1 MRERRPGVKTILGY
15 LHPHAPRVTVGVT
28 VKFTAAVLELLL
40 PLLLAHIIDDCV
52 PVRDLPGVFQAGGLM
67 LVMAFGAAFCN
78 ITANRMAA
86 WVSMDM
92 TRQLRRDLYQRT
104 LLLSQAQL
112 DRFSVSSI
120 VSRLTNDTYNVH
132 QMFDKIQRGGI
143 RAPMLVLGGLA
154 LTFLQAPPLALVQ
167 LAVCSATFFAIWLV
181 TRQGIPRY
189 TRAQE
194 AVDTV
199 VRILRENAAGVR
211 VIKALACQ
219 GRERER
225 FTTASRASKEA
236 ESSAGSIMAAA
247 NPLSDFLLNLGLVL
261 VVLAGALLVDRGWMS
276 SGQIVAFLSYFTIIQ
291 TATLGLAKLFVK
303 YSKGVASARR
313 IEAILLAPEDQ
324 RVRPAEESDLQG
336 PELGMEDVSFSY
348 LGVEKDL
355 DGASFTLNKGETL
368 GILGPTGAGKTTLVS
383 LLLRLYDAD
392 GGVVWAGGRDV
403 STLSRE
409 QLWGRFGVVFQNE
422 ALLNDSVYENIS
434 FLRNLPREAVIA
446 AAKTAQA
453 WEFIENLPEGLD
465 ARLDIR
471 GANLSGGQRQRL
483 LIARALAAH
492 PGILILDSAD
502 SALDYR
508 TAAALH
514 DALRRDF
521 PGVTLV
527 VISERVASL
536 RDADRILVLE
546 DGVISAQGTHEELL
560 VSCGRYRRMAE
571 LQMGG
576 AL

>member
-1 MRERRPGVKTILGY
+1 MKTILGY
-15 LHPHAPRVTVGVT
+15 LRPHAPRVAVGVT

-40 PLLLAHIIDDCV
+40 PLLLAHIIDGCV
-52 PVRDLPGVFQAGGLM
+52 PARDLPAVWRAGGLM
-67 LVMAFGAAFCN
+67 LIMAFGAALCN

-104 LLLSQAQL
+104 LFLSQAQL
-112 DRFSVSSI
+112 ERFTVSSI

-143 RAPMLVLGGLA
+143 RAPMLVLGGLV
-154 LTFLQAPPLALVQ
+154 LTFFQAPSLAFVQ

-199 VRILRENAAGVR
+199 VRVLRENASGVR
-211 VIKALACQ
+211 VVKALACQ

-225 FTTASRASKEA
+225 FTAASRASMEA
-236 ESSAGSIMAAA
+236 EQTAGRIMAAA
-247 NPLSDFLLNLGLVL
+247 NPLADFLLNLGLVL
-261 VVLAGALLVDRGWMS
+261 VVLAGALLVDRGRMA
-276 SGQIVAFLSYFTIIQ
+276 SGQIVAFLSYFTLIQ

-303 YSKGVASARR
+303 FSKGAASARR
-313 IEAILLAPEDQ
+313 IEEVLLAPEDQ
-324 RVRPAEESDLQG
+324 RVRIPEGPGLQG
-336 PELGMEDVSFSY
+336 PELGMKNVSFSY

-355 DGASFTLNKGETL
+355 DGASFLLNKGETL
-368 GILGPTGAGKTTLVS
+368 GILGPTGSGKTTLVS

-392 GGVVWAGGRDV
+392 GGVVWLGGRDV

-409 QLWGRFGVVFQNE
+409 DLRGRFGVVFQNE

-434 FLRNLPREAVIA
+434 FLRGLSREDVTA

-453 WEFIENLPEGLD
+453 WEFIEHLPEGLD
-465 ARLDIR
+465 AKLDIR

-483 LIARALAAH
+483 LVARALAAR
-492 PGILILDSAD
+492 PNILILDSAD

-514 DALRRDF
+514 AAIRRDF
-521 PGVTLV
+521 PGVTQV
-527 VISERVASL
+527 IISERVSSL

-546 DGVISAQGTHEELL
+546 DGVIAAQGTHQELL
-560 VSCGRYRRMAE
+560 ETCGRYRRMAE

-576 AL
+576 AV

>member
-1 MRERRPGVKTILGY
+1 MKTILGY
-15 LHPHAPRVTVGVT
+15 LRPHAPRVAVGVT
-28 VKFTAAVLELLL
+28 VKFTAALLELLL
-40 PLLLAHIIDDCV
+40 PLLLARIIDDCV
-52 PVRDLPGVFQAGGLM
+52 PARDLPAVWRAGGLM
-67 LVMAFGAAFCN
+67 LIMAFGAALCN

-104 LLLSQAQL
+104 LFLSQAQL
-112 DRFSVSSI
+112 ERFTVSSI

-143 RAPMLVLGGLA
+143 RAPMLVLGGLV
-154 LTFLQAPPLALVQ
+154 LTFFQAPSLAFVQ

-199 VRILRENAAGVR
+199 VRVLRENASGVR
-211 VIKALACQ
+211 VVKALACQ

-225 FTTASRASKEA
+225 FTAASRASMEA
-236 ESSAGSIMAAA
+236 EQTAGRIMAAA
-247 NPLSDFLLNLGLVL
+247 NPLADFLLNLGLVL
-261 VVLAGALLVDRGWMS
+261 VVLAGTLLVDRGRMA
-276 SGQIVAFLSYFTIIQ
+276 SGQIVAFLSYFTLIQ

-303 YSKGVASARR
+303 FSKGVASARR
-313 IEAILLAPEDQ
+313 IEEVLLAPEDQ
-324 RVRPAEESDLQG
+324 RVRVPEGPGLQG
-336 PELGMEDVSFSY
+336 PELGMENVSFSY

-355 DGASFTLNKGETL
+355 DGASFLLNKGETL
-368 GILGPTGAGKTTLVS
+368 GILGPTGSGKTTLVS

-392 GGVVWAGGRDV
+392 GGVVWLGGRDV

-409 QLWGRFGVVFQNE
+409 DLRGRFGVVFQNE

-434 FLRNLPREAVIA
+434 FLRGLSREDVTA

-453 WEFIENLPEGLD
+453 WEFIEHLPEGLD
-465 ARLDIR
+465 AKLDIR

-483 LIARALAAH
+483 LIARALAAR
-492 PGILILDSAD
+492 PNILILDSAD

-514 DALRRDF
+514 SAIRRDF
-521 PGVTLV
+521 PGVTQV
-527 VISERVASL
+527 IISERVASL

-546 DGVISAQGTHEELL
+546 DGVIAAQGTHQELL
-560 VSCGRYRRMAE
+560 ETCGRYRRMAE

-576 AL
+576 AV

>member
-1 MRERRPGVKTILGY
+1 MKTILGY
-15 LHPHAPRVTVGVT
+15 LRPHAPRVAVGVT

-40 PLLLAHIIDDCV
+40 PMLLAHIIDDCV
-52 PVRDLPGVFQAGGLM
+52 PVEDLPGVFRAGGLM
-67 LVMAFGAAFCN
+67 LVMAFGAALCN

-92 TRQLRRDLYQRT
+92 TQRLRRDLYRRT
-104 LLLSQAQL
+104 LALSQAQV
-112 DRFSVSSI
+112 DRFTVSSL

-143 RAPMLVLGGLA
+143 RAPMLVLGGLV
-154 LTFLQAPPLALVQ
+154 LTFLQAPPLALIQ
-167 LAVCSATFFAIWLV
+167 LAVCSATFCAIALV
-181 TRQGIPRY
+181 TRRGVPRY

-199 VRILRENAAGVR
+199 VRVIRENASGVR
-211 VIKALACQ
+211 VVKALACQ

-225 FTTASRASKEA
+225 FTAVSQDARRTEEA
-236 ESSAGSIMAAA
+236 AGRVMAAA
-247 NPLSDFLLNLGLVL
+247 NPLSGFLLDLGLVL
-261 VVLAGALLVDRGWMS
+261 VVAAGAALVDRGKLA
-276 SGQIVAFLSYFTIIQ
+276 SGQIVAFLSYFTLIQ
-291 TATLGLAKLFVK
+291 TATLGMAKLFVK
-303 YSKGVASARR
+303 LSKGAASARR
-313 IEAILLAPEDQ
+313 IEEVLLARSDQ
-324 RVRPAEESDLQG
+324 PVRLSDGTEAEEA
-336 PELGMEDVSFSY
+336 ELGMEDVSFSY

-355 DGASFTLNKGETL
+355 DGASFSLNKGETL

-392 GGVVWAGGRDV
+392 GGVVWVGGRDV
-403 STLSRE
+403 STLDR
-409 QLWGRFGVVFQNE
+409 QALRGRFGVVFQSE

-434 FLRNLPREAVIA
+434 FLRGLPREDVA
-446 AAKTAQA
+446 AAARTAQA
-453 WEFIENLPEGLD
+453 WGFIEALPEGLD

-483 LIARALAAH
+483 LIARALAAR
-492 PGILILDSAD
+492 PGILVLDGAD

-514 DALRRDF
+514 AAVRRDF
-521 PGVTLV
+521 PKVTLV

-546 DGVISAQGTHEELL
+546 EGVIAAQGTHARLL
-560 VSCGRYRRMAE
+560 ETCRRYRRMAE

-576 AL
+576 TG

>member
-1 MRERRPGVKTILGY
+1 MKTILGY
-15 LHPHAPRVTVGVT
+15 LRPHAPRVAAGVT

-40 PLLLAHIIDDCV
+40 PLLLARIIDDCV
-52 PVRDLPGVFQAGGLM
+52 PARDLPGVFRAGGLM
-67 LVMAFGAAFCN
+67 LLMAFGAAFCN

-86 WVSMDM
+86 WVSMDV
-92 TRQLRRDLYQRT
+92 TRRLRRDLYRRT
-104 LLLSQAQL
+104 LLLSQAQQE
-112 DRFSVSSI
+112 RFSVSSI

-154 LTFLQAPPLALVQ
+154 LTFFQAPLLALVQ
-167 LAVCSATFFAIWLV
+167 LAVCSATFLAIWLV

-189 TRAQE
+189 ARAQE
-194 AVDTV
+194 AVDAV
-199 VRILRENAAGVR
+199 VRILRENASGVR

-219 GRERER
+219 ERERER
-225 FTTASRASKEA
+225 FNAASRASRDAEEA
-236 ESSAGSIMAAA
+236 AGGVMAAA

-261 VVLAGALLVDRGWMS
+261 VVLAGAALVNRGWMS

-313 IEAILLAPEDQ
+313 IEEVLLAPEDQ
-324 RVRPAEESDLQG
+324 TARTAGEADLRG
-336 PELGMEDVSFSY
+336 PELGMENVSFSY

-355 DGASFTLNKGETL
+355 DGASFSLNKGETL
-368 GILGPTGAGKTTLVS
+368 GILGPTGAGKTTLIS

-392 GGVVWAGGRDV
+392 GGVVWLGGRDV

-409 QLWGRFGVVFQNE
+409 SLRGRFGVVFQNE

-434 FLRNLPREAVIA
+434 FLRGLPREDAAA

-453 WEFIENLPEGLD
+453 WEFIEKLPGGLD

-483 LIARALAAH
+483 LIARALAAR
-492 PGILILDSAD
+492 PGILILDGAD

-514 DALRRDF
+514 AAVRRDF

-527 VISERVASL
+527 VVSERVASL

-546 DGVISAQGTHEELL
+546 DGVIAAQGSHGELL
-560 VSCGRYRRMAE
+560 ASCGRYRRMAE

-576 AL
+576 LDG

>member
-1 MRERRPGVKTILGY
+1 MKTILGY
-15 LHPHAPRVTVGVT
+15 LRPHAPRVAAGVT

-40 PLLLAHIIDDCV
+40 PLLLARIIDDCV
-52 PVRDLPGVFQAGGLM
+52 PARDLPGVFRAGGLM
-67 LVMAFGAAFCN
+67 LLMAFGAAFCN

-92 TRQLRRDLYQRT
+92 TRRLRRDLYRRT

-154 LTFLQAPPLALVQ
+154 LTFLQAPLLALVQ

-181 TRQGIPRY
+181 TRQGVPLY
-189 TRAQE
+189 ARAQE

-199 VRILRENAAGVR
+199 VRILRENASGVR

-219 GRERER
+219 ERERER
-225 FTTASRASKEA
+225 FNAASRASREA
-236 ESSAGSIMAAA
+236 EEAAGGVMAAA

-261 VVLAGALLVDRGWMS
+261 VVLAGAALVNRGWMS

-303 YSKGVASARR
+303 FSKGVASARR
-313 IEAILLAPEDQ
+313 IEEVLLAPEEQ
-324 RVRPAEESDLQG
+324 AARPAGEADLRG
-336 PELGMEDVSFSY
+336 PELGMENASFSY

-355 DGASFTLNKGETL
+355 DGASFSLNKGETL

-392 GGVVWAGGRDV
+392 GGVVWLGGRNV

-409 QLWGRFGVVFQNE
+409 SLRGLSGVVFQNE

-434 FLRNLPREAVIA
+434 FLRDLSREDAAA

-453 WEFIENLPEGLD
+453 WEFIENLPGGLD

-483 LIARALAAH
+483 LIARALAAK

-514 DALRRDF
+514 AAVRRDF

-546 DGVISAQGTHEELL
+546 DGAITAQGTHGELL
-560 VSCGRYRRMAE
+560 ESCGRYRRMAE

-576 AL
+576 SA

>member
-1 MRERRPGVKTILGY
+1 MKTILAY
-15 LHPHAPRVTVGVT
+15 LRPHALRAAAGVT
-28 VKFTAAVLELLL
+28 VKFSAAVLELLL

-52 PVRDLPGVFQAGGLM
+52 PAGDLPGVFRAGGLM

-92 TRQLRRDLYQRT
+92 TRQLRRDLYRRT

-112 DRFSVSSI
+112 DRFSVSSM

-143 RAPMLVLGGLA
+143 RAPMLVLGGLV
-154 LTFLQAPPLALVQ
+154 LTFFQAPPLALVQ
-167 LAVCSATFFAIWLV
+167 LAVCSATFLAIWLV

-189 TRAQE
+189 TRAQG

-199 VRILRENAAGVR
+199 VRVLRENAAGVR
-211 VIKALACQ
+211 VVKALACQ
-219 GRERER
+219 RRERER
-225 FTTASRASKEA
+225 FAAASRASREA
-236 ESSAGSIMAAA
+236 EEAAGNIMAAA
-247 NPLSDFLLNLGLVL
+247 NPLSDLLLNLGLVL
-261 VVLAGALLVDRGWMS
+261 VVLAGAALVDRGRMS
-276 SGQIVAFLSYFTIIQ
+276 SGQIVAFLSYFTLIQ

-303 YSKGVASARR
+303 FSKGVASARR
-313 IEAILLAPEDQ
+313 IEEILLAPEDQ
-324 RVRPAEESDLQG
+324 PVRPAGEADLRG
-336 PELGMEDVSFSY
+336 PELGMADVSFSY
-348 LGVEKDL
+348 LGVGQDL
-355 DGASFTLNKGETL
+355 DGASFSLKKGETL

-392 GGVVWAGGRDV
+392 SGVVWAGGQDV

-409 QLWGRFGVVFQNE
+409 ALRGRFGVVFQNE

-434 FLRNLPREAVIA
+434 FLRDISREEVAT

-453 WEFIENLPEGLD
+453 WEFIETLPEGLD

-483 LIARALAAH
+483 LIARALAAR

-514 DALRRDF
+514 AALRRDF

-536 RDADRILVLE
+536 READRILVLE
-546 DGVISAQGTHEELL
+546 DGVIAAQGTHAELL
-560 VSCGRYRRMAE
+560 KSCGRYRRMAE

-576 AL
+576 PV

>member
-1 MRERRPGVKTILGY
+1 MKTILSY
-15 LHPHAPRVTVGVT
+15 LRPHAPRVAVGVT

-52 PVRDLPGVFQAGGLM
+52 PAGDLAAIRRAGGGM
-67 LVMAFGAAFCN
+67 LLMAFGAAFCN

-86 WVSMDM
+86 WVSMEM
-92 TRQLRRDLYQRT
+92 TRRLRRDLYRRT
-104 LLLSQAQL
+104 LLLSQAQQ
-112 DRFSVSSI
+112 DRLSVSSL

-154 LTFLQAPPLALVQ
+154 LTFLQAPSLALVQ
-167 LAVCSATFFAIWLV
+167 LAVCGATFLSIWLV
-181 TRQGIPRY
+181 TRRGIPRY
-189 TRAQE
+189 AKAQE

-199 VRILRENAAGVR
+199 VRVIRENASGVR

-219 GRERER
+219 ERER
-225 FTTASRASKEA
+225 QRFAGASQSARQAEETA
-236 ESSAGSIMAAA
+236 GQIMAAA

-261 VVLAGALLVDRGWMS
+261 VVLAGAALVDRGRLA
-276 SGQIVAFLSYFTIIQ
+276 SGQIVAFLSYFTLIQ

-303 YSKGVASARR
+303 FSKGVASARR
-313 IEAILLAPEDQ
+313 IEEVLLTPEGQ
-324 RVRPAEESDLQG
+324 PVRTAETAGRPG
-336 PELGMEDVSFSY
+336 PELGMEHVSFSY

-355 DGASFTLNKGETL
+355 DGANFSLNKGETL
-368 GILGPTGAGKTTLVS
+368 GVLGPTGAGKTTLLS

-392 GGVVWAGGRDV
+392 EGVVWVSGEDV
-403 STLSRE
+403 STLSRTA
-409 QLWGRFGVVFQNE
+409 LRGRFGAVFQNE
-422 ALLNDSVYENIS
+422 TLLNDSVYENIS
-434 FLRNLPREAVIA
+434 FLRNLPRKEVAA

-453 WEFIENLPEGLD
+453 WAFIQALPEGLD
-465 ARLDIR
+465 TRLDIR

-483 LIARALAAH
+483 LIARALAGR
-492 PGILILDSAD
+492 PGILVLDSAD

-514 DALRRDF
+514 AAIRRDC

-536 RDADRILVLE
+536 READRILVLE
-546 DGVISAQGTHEELL
+546 DGVIAAQGRHDQLL
-560 VSCGRYRRMAE
+560 ETCRRYRRMAE

-576 AL
+576 LI

>member
-1 MRERRPGVKTILGY
+1 MKTILGY
-15 LHPHAPRVTVGVT
+15 LRPHAPRVAVGVT

-52 PVRDLPGVFQAGGLM
+52 PARDLPAVWRAGGLM
-67 LVMAFGAAFCN
+67 LIMAFGAALCN

-104 LLLSQAQL
+104 LFLSQTQL
-112 DRFSVSSI
+112 ERFTVSSI

-143 RAPMLVLGGLA
+143 RAPMLVLGGLV
-154 LTFLQAPPLALVQ
+154 LTFFQAPSLAFVQ

-199 VRILRENAAGVR
+199 VRVLRENASGVR
-211 VIKALACQ
+211 VVKALACQ

-225 FTTASRASKEA
+225 FTAASRASMEA
-236 ESSAGSIMAAA
+236 EQTAGRIMAAA
-247 NPLSDFLLNLGLVL
+247 NPLADFLLNLGLVL
-261 VVLAGALLVDRGWMS
+261 VVLAGALLVDRGRMA
-276 SGQIVAFLSYFTIIQ
+276 SGQIVAFLSYFTLIQ

-303 YSKGVASARR
+303 FSKGVASARR
-313 IEAILLAPEDQ
+313 IEEVLLAPEDQ
-324 RVRPAEESDLQG
+324 RVRIPEGPVLQG
-336 PELGMEDVSFSY
+336 PELGMENVSFSY

-355 DGASFTLNKGETL
+355 DGASFLLNKGETL
-368 GILGPTGAGKTTLVS
+368 GILGPTGSGKTTLVS

-392 GGVVWAGGRDV
+392 GGVVWLGGRDV

-409 QLWGRFGVVFQNE
+409 DLRGRFGVVFQNE

-434 FLRNLPREAVIA
+434 FLRGLSREDVTA

-453 WEFIENLPEGLD
+453 WEFIEHLPEGLD
-465 ARLDIR
+465 AKLDIR

-483 LIARALAAH
+483 LIARALAAR
-492 PGILILDSAD
+492 PNILILDSAD

-514 DALRRDF
+514 SAIRRDF
-521 PGVTLV
+521 PGVTQV
-527 VISERVASL
+527 IISERVSSL

-546 DGVISAQGTHEELL
+546 DGVIAAQGTHQELL
-560 VSCGRYRRMAE
+560 ETCGRYRRMAE

-576 AL
+576 AV

>member
-1 MRERRPGVKTILGY
+1 MKTILGY
-15 LHPHAPRVTVGVT
+15 LRPHAPRVAVGVT

-52 PVRDLPGVFQAGGLM
+52 PARDLPAVWRAGGLM
-67 LVMAFGAAFCN
+67 LIMAFGAALCN

-86 WVSMDM
+86 WVSMNM

-104 LLLSQAQL
+104 LFLSQAQL
-112 DRFSVSSI
+112 ERFTVSSI

-143 RAPMLVLGGLA
+143 RAPMLVLGGLV
-154 LTFLQAPPLALVQ
+154 LTFFQAPSLAFVQ
-167 LAVCSATFFAIWLV
+167 LAVCSATFFAIWMV

-199 VRILRENAAGVR
+199 VRVLRENASGVR
-211 VIKALACQ
+211 VVKALACQ

-225 FTTASRASKEA
+225 FTAASRASMEA
-236 ESSAGSIMAAA
+236 EQTAGRIMAAA
-247 NPLSDFLLNLGLVL
+247 NPLADFLLNLGLVL
-261 VVLAGALLVDRGWMS
+261 VVLAGALLVDRGRMA
-276 SGQIVAFLSYFTIIQ
+276 SGQIVAFLSYFTLIQ

-303 YSKGVASARR
+303 FSKGVASARR
-313 IEAILLAPEDQ
+313 IEEVLLAPEDQ
-324 RVRPAEESDLQG
+324 RVRAPESAGLQG
-336 PELGMEDVSFSY
+336 PELGMENVSFSY

-368 GILGPTGAGKTTLVS
+368 GILGPTGSGKTTLVS

-392 GGVVWAGGRDV
+392 GGVVWLGGRDV

-409 QLWGRFGVVFQNE
+409 DLRGRFGVVFQNE

-434 FLRNLPREAVIA
+434 FLRGLSRKDVTA

-453 WEFIENLPEGLD
+453 WEFIEQLPEGLD
-465 ARLDIR
+465 AKLDIR

-483 LIARALAAH
+483 LVARALAAR
-492 PGILILDSAD
+492 PNILILDSAD

-514 DALRRDF
+514 AAIRRDF
-521 PGVTLV
+521 PGVTQV
-527 VISERVASL
+527 IISERVASL

-546 DGVISAQGTHEELL
+546 DGVIAAQGTHQELL
-560 VSCGRYRRMAE
+560 ETCGRYRRMAE

-576 AL
+576 SV

>member
-1 MRERRPGVKTILGY
+1 MKTILGY
-15 LHPHAPRVTVGVT
+15 LRPHAPRVAVGVT
-28 VKFTAAVLELLL
+28 VKFTAALLELLL
-40 PLLLAHIIDDCV
+40 PLLLARIIDDCV
-52 PVRDLPGVFQAGGLM
+52 PARDLPAVWRAGGLM
-67 LVMAFGAAFCN
+67 LIMAFGAALCN

-104 LLLSQAQL
+104 LFLSQAQL
-112 DRFSVSSI
+112 ERFTVSSI

-143 RAPMLVLGGLA
+143 RAPMLVLGGLV
-154 LTFLQAPPLALVQ
+154 LTFFQAPSLAFVQ

-199 VRILRENAAGVR
+199 VRVLRENASGVR
-211 VIKALACQ
+211 VVKALACQ

-225 FTTASRASKEA
+225 FTAASRASMEA
-236 ESSAGSIMAAA
+236 EQTAGRIMAAA
-247 NPLSDFLLNLGLVL
+247 NPLADFLLNLGLVL
-261 VVLAGALLVDRGWMS
+261 VVLAGALLVDRGRMA
-276 SGQIVAFLSYFTIIQ
+276 SGQIVAFLSYFTLIQ

-303 YSKGVASARR
+303 FSKGVASARR
-313 IEAILLAPEDQ
+313 IEEVLLAPEDQ
-324 RVRPAEESDLQG
+324 RVRVPEGPGLQG
-336 PELGMEDVSFSY
+336 PELGMENVSFSY

-355 DGASFTLNKGETL
+355 DGASFLLNKGETL
-368 GILGPTGAGKTTLVS
+368 GILGPTGSGKTTLVS

-392 GGVVWAGGRDV
+392 GGVVWLGGRDV

-409 QLWGRFGVVFQNE
+409 DLRGRFGVVFQNE

-434 FLRNLPREAVIA
+434 FLRGLSREDVTAA

-453 WEFIENLPEGLD
+453 WEFIEHLPEGLD
-465 ARLDIR
+465 AKLDIR

-483 LIARALAAH
+483 LVARALAAR
-492 PGILILDSAD
+492 PNILILDSAD

-508 TAAALH
+508 TAANLYA
-514 DALRRDF
+514 ALRRDY

-527 VISERVASL
+527 VISERVAAL
-536 RDADRILVLE
+536 QEADRILVLE
-546 DGVISAQGTHEELL
+546 EGRIAAQGSHAQLL
-560 VSCGRYRRMAE
+560 KTNQRYRKMAE

-576 AL
+576 GLT

>member
-1 MRERRPGVKTILGY
+1 MKTILGY
-15 LHPHAPRVTVGVT
+15 LRPHAPRVAVGVT

-40 PLLLAHIIDDCV
+40 PLLLAHIIDGCV
-52 PVRDLPGVFQAGGLM
+52 PAQDLPGVFQAGGLM
-67 LVMAFGAAFCN
+67 LAMAFGAAFCN

-92 TRQLRRDLYQRT
+92 TRQLRRDLYERT

-112 DRFSVSSI
+112 DRFTVSSI

-143 RAPMLVLGGLA
+143 RAPMLVLGGLT
-154 LTFLQAPPLALVQ
+154 LTFFQAPPLALVQ

-194 AVDTV
+194 SVDTV

-211 VIKALACQ
+211 VVKALACQ
-219 GRERER
+219 ERER
-225 FTTASRASKEA
+225 DRFAAASRASREA
-236 ESSAGSIMAAA
+236 EEAAGGIMAAA

-261 VVLAGALLVDRGWMS
+261 VVLAGALLVDRGKLA
-276 SGQIVAFLSYFTIIQ
+276 SGQIVAFLSYFTLIQ

-313 IEAILLAPEDQ
+313 IEEVLLAPEDQ
-324 RVRPAEESDLQG
+324 KVRPAGGGSLLG
-336 PELGMEDVSFSY
+336 PELGMENASFSY

-355 DGASFTLNKGETL
+355 DGASFLLEKGQSL

-392 GGVVWAGGRDV
+392 GGVVWVGGRDV
-403 STLSRE
+403 STLGRE
-409 QLWGRFGVVFQNE
+409 ALRGRFGVVFQNE

-434 FLRNLPREAVIA
+434 FLRNLSREAVTA
-446 AAKTAQA
+446 AARTAQA
-453 WEFIENLPEGLD
+453 WEFIEKLPGGLD

-483 LIARALAAH
+483 LIARALAAR

-514 DALRRDF
+514 AAVRRDF

-536 RDADRILVLE
+536 READRILVLE
-546 DGVISAQGTHEELL
+546 EGRLTAQGTHEELL
-560 VSCGRYRRMAE
+560 ETCGRYRRMAE

-576 AL
+576 LK

>member
-1 MRERRPGVKTILGY
+1 MKTILGY
-15 LHPHAPRVTVGVT
+15 LRPHAPRVAVGVT

-52 PVRDLPGVFQAGGLM
+52 PAGDLAAIRRAGGLM
-67 LVMAFGAAFCN
+67 LLMAFGAAFCN

-92 TRQLRRDLYQRT
+92 TRLLRRDLYRRT
-104 LLLSQAQL
+104 LFLSQAQM
-112 DRFSVSSI
+112 DRFSVSSL

-143 RAPMLVLGGLA
+143 RAPMLVLGGLV
-154 LTFLQAPPLALVQ
+154 LTFFQAPPLALVQ

-181 TRQGIPRY
+181 TRRGIPRY
-189 TRAQE
+189 TKAQE

-199 VRILRENAAGVR
+199 VRIIRENAAGVR
-211 VIKALACQ
+211 VVKALACQ
-219 GRERER
+219 GRERDR
-225 FTTASRASKEA
+225 FAAASRAAREA
-236 ESSAGSIMAAA
+236 EEDAGRIMAAA

-261 VVLAGALLVDRGWMS
+261 VVLAGALLVDQGQMN
-276 SGQIVAFLSYFTIIQ
+276 SGQIVAFLSYFTLIQ

-303 YSKGVASARR
+303 FSKGAASARR
-313 IEAILLAPEDQ
+313 IEEVLLAPEDQ
-324 RVRPAEESDLQG
+324 PPRPSEQESPDT
-336 PELGMEDVSFSY
+336 ELGMEQVSFSY

-355 DGASFTLNKGETL
+355 DGADFRLRKGKTL
-368 GILGPTGAGKTTLVS
+368 GILGPTGSGKTTLVS

-392 GGVVWAGGRDV
+392 GGVVWVGGRNVD
-403 STLSRE
+403 SLERE
-409 QLWGRFGVVFQNE
+409 VLRGRFGVVFQNE
-422 ALLNDSVYENIS
+422 SLLNDSVYENIS
-434 FLRNLPREAVIA
+434 FLRGLSREDVTA

-453 WEFIENLPEGLD
+453 WEFIEALPEGLD

-483 LIARALAAH
+483 LTARALAGR
-492 PGILILDSAD
+492 PGVLVLDSAD

-514 DALRRDF
+514 AAIRRDC

-536 RDADRILVLE
+536 READRILVLE
-546 DGVISAQGTHEELL
+546 DGKITAQGSHAQLL
-560 VSCGRYRRMAE
+560 ESCKRYRRMAE

-576 AL
+576 LS

>member
-1 MRERRPGVKTILGY
+1 MRTILGY
-15 LHPHAPRVTVGVT
+15 LRPHAPRVAVGVT

-52 PVRDLPGVFQAGGLM
+52 PARDLPAVWLAGGLM
-67 LVMAFGAAFCN
+67 LLMAFGAAFCN

-154 LTFLQAPPLALVQ
+154 LTFFQAPPLALVQ
-167 LAVCSATFFAIWLV
+167 LGVCSATFFSIWLV
-181 TRQGIPRY
+181 TRRGIPRY

-194 AVDTV
+194 AMDTV

-211 VIKALACQ
+211 VIKALVCQ
-219 GRERER
+219 ERERER
-225 FTTASRASKEA
+225 FAAASRASKEA
-236 ESSAGSIMAAA
+236 EEAAGCVMAAA

-261 VVLAGALLVDRGWMS
+261 VVLAGALLVDRGRMA
-276 SGQIVAFLSYFTIIQ
+276 SGQIVAFLSYFTLIQ

-303 YSKGVASARR
+303 FSKGVASARR
-313 IEAILLAPEDQ
+313 IEEVLLAPEDQ
-324 RVRPAEESDLQG
+324 QVRAPGEAPG
-336 PELGMEDVSFSY
+336 PELGMENVSFSY

-355 DGASFTLNKGETL
+355 DGASFFLNKGETL
-368 GILGPTGAGKTTLVS
+368 GILGPTGSGKTTLVS

-392 GGVVWAGGRDV
+392 SGVVWAGGRDV

-409 QLWGRFGVVFQNE
+409 DLRGRFGAVFQNE

-434 FLRNLPREAVIA
+434 FLRGLSREDVTA

-453 WEFIENLPEGLD
+453 WEFIKALPEGLD

-483 LIARALAAH
+483 LIARALAAR

-514 DALRRDF
+514 AAIRRDF

-527 VISERVASL
+527 VISERAASL

-546 DGVISAQGTHEELL
+546 DGVITAQGTHGELL
-560 VSCGRYRRMAE
+560 ETCGRYRRMAE

-576 AL
+576 LT

>member
-1 MRERRPGVKTILGY
+1 MKTILGY
-15 LHPHAPRVTVGVT
+15 LRPHAPRVAAGVT

-52 PVRDLPGVFQAGGLM
+52 PARDLPGVFRAGGLM
-67 LVMAFGAAFCN
+67 LLMAFGAAFCN

-92 TRQLRRDLYQRT
+92 TRQLRRDLYRRT
-104 LLLSQAQL
+104 LYLSQAQL

-154 LTFLQAPPLALVQ
+154 LTFFQAPPLALVQ

-181 TRQGIPRY
+181 TRRGIPRY

-199 VRILRENAAGVR
+199 VRILRENASGVR

-219 GRERER
+219 GRERDR
-225 FTTASRASKEA
+225 FAAASRASKEA
-236 ESSAGSIMAAA
+236 EESAGRMMAAA

-261 VVLAGALLVDRGWMS
+261 VVLTGAALVNRGRMA
-276 SGQIVAFLSYFTIIQ
+276 SGQIVAFLSYFTLIQ
-291 TATLGLAKLFVK
+291 TATLGLAKLFVRF
-303 YSKGVASARR
+303 SKGVASARR
-313 IEAILLAPEDQ
+313 IEEVLLAPEDQ
-324 RVRPAEESDLQG
+324 LVRALREEGG

-355 DGASFTLNKGETL
+355 DGASFSLNKGETL
-368 GILGPTGAGKTTLVS
+368 GILGPTGSGKTTLVS
-383 LLLRLYDAD
+383 LLLRLYDAG
-392 GGVVWAGGRDV
+392 GGVVWVGGRDV
-403 STLSRE
+403 TSLDRE
-409 QLWGRFGVVFQNE
+409 ALRGRFGVVFQNE

-434 FLRNLPREAVIA
+434 FLRGLPREDVIA

-453 WEFIENLPEGLD
+453 WEFIEALPEGLD

-471 GANLSGGQRQRL
+471 GANLSGGQKQRL
-483 LIARALAAH
+483 LIARALAAR

-514 DALRRDF
+514 AAVRRDF

-536 RDADRILVLE
+536 RGADRILVLE
-546 DGVISAQGTHEELL
+546 EGVISAQGTHQELL
-560 VSCGRYRRMAE
+560 EACGRYRRMAE

-576 AL
+576 LWS

>member
-1 MRERRPGVKTILGY
+1 LKTILSY
-15 LHPHAPRVTVGVT
+15 LRPHALRVAAGVT

-52 PVRDLPGVFQAGGLM
+52 PAQDLAAIRRAGGLM
-67 LVMAFGAAFCN
+67 LLMAFGAALCN

-86 WVSMDM
+86 WVSMDV
-92 TRQLRRDLYQRT
+92 TRQLRRDLYHRT
-104 LLLSQAQL
+104 LTLSQAQL
-112 DRFSVSSI
+112 DRFSVSSL
-120 VSRLTNDTYNVH
+120 VSRLTNDTYHVH

-143 RAPMLVLGGLA
+143 RAPMLVLGGLT
-154 LTFLQAPPLALVQ
+154 LTFFQAPPLALVQ

-194 AVDTV
+194 AMDTV
-199 VRILRENAAGVR
+199 VRIIRENASGVR

-225 FTTASRASKEA
+225 FAAASRASREA
-236 ESSAGSIMAAA
+236 EENAGRIMAAA

-261 VVLAGALLVDRGWMS
+261 VVLAGALLVNQKQLA

-313 IEAILLAPEDQ
+313 IQAVLLAPEDQ
-324 RVRPAEESDLQG
+324 TARLPSGPEPQG
-336 PELGMEDVSFSY
+336 PELGMENASFSY
-348 LGVEKDL
+348 LGVEPDL
-355 DGASFTLNKGETL
+355 SGASFYLNKGETL
-368 GILGPTGAGKTTLVS
+368 GILGPTGAGKTTLIS

-392 GGVVWAGGRDV
+392 EGLVWAGGQDI
-403 STLSRE
+403 STLRRE
-409 QLWGRFGVVFQNE
+409 DLRDRFGVVFQSE

-434 FLRNLPREAVIA
+434 FLRDLPRENVIA

-453 WEFIENLPEGLD
+453 WEFIEALPDKLD

-483 LIARALAAH
+483 LIARALAAR
-492 PGILILDSAD
+492 PGTLVLDSAD

-514 DALRRDF
+514 AAIRRNC

-527 VISERVASL
+527 IISERVASL
-536 RDADRILVLE
+536 REANRILVLE
-546 DGVISAQGTHEELL
+546 DGVITAQGTHRELL
-560 VSCGRYRRMAE
+560 QTCRRYRRMAE
-571 LQMGG
+571 LQMGE
-576 AL
+576 LE